1 MQVKRLIAVGALA
14 GTVLASTLGT
24 PASGV
29 YRPYGRNSY
38 WNRELPTNAQARGNS
53 DTIMTFLR
61 RDNDTNY
68 IRLGGTSSD
77 GAWGLPIY
85 WAHSAATTYDVRN
98 TCSFGQPPEFDH
110 VRIPRTAIPDRTSD
124 AAMVVYD
131 RGHGRVYGFWHARYS
146 ASLDRWY
153 ACGGTVSYL
162 GSNGLD
168 GDLAASNQA
177 RNRGH
182 RGLPPPTWAVQRA
195 EIAAGRIR
203 HVLRIAVNTTRCAT
217 VFPMVGNECGTNAK
231 GAPAEGT
238 RIRIKPS
245 VDLKQLHLSPGA
257 LVIARALKR
266 YGAVIGDQT
275 GGPIALKVENTI
287 AEGRGWLWRGVL
299 RPDSLRAI
307 PLRSFEVI
315 RPRIRA

>member
-1 MQVKRLIAVGALA
+1 MQMKRLIAVGILA
-14 GTVLASTLGT
+14 TAMLATTLGT

-38 WNRELPTNAQARGNS
+38 WNRELPTNAQTRGNS

-61 RDNDTNY
+61 RDNDTHY
-68 IRLGGTSSD
+68 IRLAGTSSD

-85 WAHSAATTYDVRN
+85 WARSAATTYDVGN
-98 TCSFGQPPEFDH
+98 NCF
-110 VRIPRTAIPDRTSD
+110 VRPAARIRPRSHPADRHPRSRPSD

-131 RGHGRVYGFWHARYS
+131 RGRGRVYGFYRARYD

-168 GDLAASNQA
+168 GALAASNEP

-182 RGLPPPTWAVQRA
+182 RGLPPPTWAVRRA
-195 EIAAGRIR
+195 EIAAGSI
-203 HVLRIAVNTTRCAT
+203 HHILRIAVNTTRCAT
-217 VFPMVGNECGTNAK
+217 VFPMVANECGTNAV
-231 GAPAEGT
+231 GAPPEGT

-245 VDLKQLHLSPGA
+245 VDLTQLRLSPAA

-275 GGPIALKVENTI
+275 GGPITLKVENTI
-287 AEGRGWLWRGVL
+287 AEGRGWLWNGVL
-299 RPDSLRAI
+299 RPDSLRTI

-315 RPRIRA
+315 RPRRA